1 MAQHGVFVAR
11 VVVEVVALQRLHLG
25 QPGVRQQRG
34 GGRAQRRVE
43 RDGTRLPRRQQQR
56 RAGRHARLD
65 QALPGGARPAQ
76 FPGRGGQGRDQRA
89 GRGQRGGGP
98 GRAFIGRLRQRA
110 ALLAKSFQGFIDI
123 SPLKIQVMV
132 TTANSRPLR

>member
-1 MAQHGVFVAR
+1 MRAWTRLCPAAR
-11 VVVEVVALQRLHLG
+11 VQLSSRGAAGKAAISAPGEASVA
-25 QPGVRQQRG
+25 
-34 GGRAQRRVE
+34 
-43 RDGTRLPRRQQQR
+43 
-56 RAGRHARLD
+56 AG
-65 QALPGGARPAQ
+65 
-76 FPGRGGQGRDQRA
+76 
-89 GRGQRGGGP
+89 